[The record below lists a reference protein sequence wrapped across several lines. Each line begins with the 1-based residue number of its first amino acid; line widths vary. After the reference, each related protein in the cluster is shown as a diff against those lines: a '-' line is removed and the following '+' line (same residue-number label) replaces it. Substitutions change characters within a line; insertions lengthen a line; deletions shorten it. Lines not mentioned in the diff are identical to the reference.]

1 MVSLVFHAYLSS
13 TKRSFLNSFKS
24 ESSHSAKEKPDMEGK
39 KKRDRERERERERED
54 SSQTISFNKC
64 IRHVHSLILT
74 REIQ

>member
-39 KKRDRERERERERED
+39 KKRERERERERE
-54 SSQTISFNKC
+54 K
-64 IRHVHSLILT
+64 IRVKPYRSINAFVT
-74 REIQ
+74 FTASY